1 MTKHLVTRADLFK
14 IVSNA
19 KQNMA
24 NISLPLYVSEKQ
36 VEQECIP
43 TVAIMESVLMY
54 LNSKNLLTN
63 QVNLDYTDSSCFHD
77 NELPLEEKKGT
88 KNG

>member
-1 MTKHLVTRADLFK
+1 MTKHLISRSDLHK
-14 IVSNA
+14 IVSDA
-19 KQNMA
+19 KRNMA

-54 LNSKNLLTN
+54 LNSKNLLTS
-63 QVNLDYTDSSCFHD
+63 QVNLDYTDSACFHD
-77 NELPLEEKKGT
+77 NEIALEDE
-88 KNG
+88 